1 MATVHLV
8 DGEKG
13 GTGKSWFAFT
23 LTQYLRE
30 HHPLFY
36 LVATDRS
43 NPTTTNRYRDKEH
56 YQEFYDDTIR
66 YAIFSE
72 SEKKIDSPDDI
83 FEWAME
89 RTTLVDLPSQVHRSV
104 VAWIDGKDVIK
115 MGKQH
120 GVKLVRWFVC
130 DGEDDS
136 INLFVKSAEYYQ
148 KKVTNVLVK
157 NWGRCDE
164 WEYFDEHEQLQET
177 IAKYKVKVIDF
188 PKLSDGKRIKINAR
202 RWTFDEAM
210 ESGEFKTLGKQ
221 DIHQYLKTAYRAF
234 ESTKLFKREEMQSE

>member
-1 MATVHLV
+1 MATLHLI

-13 GTGKSWFAFT
+13 GTGKSWLSFT
-23 LTQYLRE
+23 LVQYLRE
-30 HHPLFY
+30 YHPSFY

-43 NPTTTNRYRDKEH
+43 NPTVINRYRDKPQ
-56 YQEFYDDTIR
+56 YQEFCNQNIR

-89 RTTLVDLPSQVHRSV
+89 KTTIVDLPSQVHRSV
-104 VAWIDGKDVIK
+104 IAWLDGKDVIK

-136 INLFVKSAEYYQ
+136 INLFIKSAEYYQ
-148 KKVTNVLVK
+148 KKVTHVLVR
-157 NWGRCDE
+157 NYGRCDE
-164 WEYFDEHEQLQET
+164 WEYFDEHDELQKS
-177 IAKYKVKVIDF
+177 IVKYKVKVIDF
-188 PKLSDGKRIKINAR
+188 PKLFDGKRIKINAK
-202 RWTFDEAM
+202 RWTFDEAL
-210 ESGEFKTLGKQ
+210 SSSEFNILGKQ
-221 DIHQYLKTAYRAF
+221 GIYQYLKEAYQSF
-234 ESTKLFKREEMQSE
+234 DSTKLF